1 VRGSRFTEEAFTLL
15 ALRPEVERAETRG
28 GTLHVWLVPGSSV
41 APIISLLAGCGVQM
55 EEVVRETTFE
65 DAFLSVL
72 GAEGHEPEPA
82 RVARGR
88 FGAVRADEAFALH
101 VPGRDNSNLSAS
113 VA

>member
-1 VRGSRFTEEAFTLL
+1 
-15 ALRPEVERAETRG
+15 
-28 GTLHVWLVPGSSV
+28 
-41 APIISLLAGCGVQM
+41 M

-72 GAEGHEPEPA
+72 GAESHEPETA

-88 FGAVRADEAFALH
+88 FGAVRADEEFALS
-101 VPGRDNSNLSAS
+101 VPECDGSSLSAG